1 MLSTK
6 ITENETCVCHCSQ
19 TTVAKRLSP
28 RRAILIQKV
37 FYDVELMYGTLKQGV
52 QISTLTPL
60 MQ

>member
-1 MLSTK
+1 MPGTK
-6 ITENETCVCHCSQ
+6 ITESETCVCHCSQ
-19 TTVAKRLSP
+19 TAVAKRLSP